1 MMFKN
6 RRPWRLGATSC
17 VLPADIMTNVRALA
31 PLVDDV
37 QLLFFESSTKSRL
50 PQPLD
55 VQELRDLAGEHGLSY
70 TVHLPTD
77 LALGASARAARQEG
91 IGEILRLMDQ
101 FSPLEPRSFDLHL
114 GRESDMPEA
123 VWLDNLAVC
132 LRELAGALG
141 EEKRL
146 VAVENIEYPYG
157 LVAHLVAEYGFSV
170 CLDLGHLIH
179 YGHDL
184 EEGLG
189 LLPRVRHLHYH
200 GVRDGRDHQALFD
213 AEQARMLGRRLA
225 EAGYEG
231 VVTLEMYS
239 LEKLKGSLALL
250 DEAWQP
256 PFVGLKGTQLKGTG
270 CF

>member
-1 MMFKN
+1 MMPQKG
-6 RRPWRLGATSC
+6 RLWRLGATSC
-17 VLPADIMTNVRALA
+17 VVPADIMANVRVLA

-37 QLLFFESSTKSRL
+37 QLLFFESAAKSLL

-55 VQELRDLAGEHGLSY
+55 VQALRDLAEEHGLSY

-77 LALGASARAARQEG
+77 LALGAASRVARQEG
-91 IGEILRLMDQ
+91 IAEILRLMDQ
-101 FSPLEPRSFDLHL
+101 LAPLGPQSFDLHL
-114 GRESDMPEA
+114 LREPDLSEA
-123 VWLDNLAVC
+123 VWLDNLAAS
-132 LRELAGALG
+132 LQELAGVLG

-157 LVAHLVAEYGFSV
+157 LVAPLVAEYGFSV
-170 CLDLGHLIH
+170 CLDLGHLVH

-189 LLPRVRHLHYH
+189 LLPQVRHLHYH
-200 GVRDGRDHQALFD
+200 GVRDGKDHQALTD
-213 AEQARMLGRRLA
+213 MEQARMLGKRLA
-225 EAGYEG
+225 EAGYDG

-250 DEAWQP
+250 AEAWL
-256 PFVGLKGTQLKGTG
+256 PFVGE
-270 CF
+270 

>member
-1 MMFKN
+1 MTLKN
-6 RRPWRLGATSC
+6 LWPWRLGATSC
-17 VLPADIMTNVRALA
+17 VLPADIMTNVRAVA
-31 PLVDDV
+31 PIVDDI
-37 QLLFFESSTKSRL
+37 QLLFFESAVKSRL

-55 VQELRDLAGEHGLSY
+55 VQELRDLAEEHGLSY

-77 LALGASARAARQEG
+77 LALGAAARGERQKG
-91 IGEILRLMDQ
+91 IAEILRLMAQ
-101 FSPLEPRSFDLHL
+101 LAPLAPQCFDLHL
-114 GRESDMPEA
+114 AMEADLPEA
-123 VWLDNLAVC
+123 AWLDILADS
-132 LRELAGALG
+132 LRELAAALG

-157 LVAHLVAEYGFSV
+157 LVAPLVAEYGFAV

-189 LLPRVRHLHYH
+189 LLPRTRHLHYH
-200 GVRDGRDHQALFD
+200 GVRDGRDHQALTD
-213 AEQARMLGRRLA
+213 AAQAGLFGKRLA
-225 EAGYEG
+225 EAGYDG

-239 LEKLKGSLALL
+239 LEKLKDSLALL

-256 PFVGLKGTQLKGTG
+256 FNRR
-270 CF
+270 

>member
-1 MMFKN
+1 MTCKN
-6 RRPWRLGATSC
+6 RQPWRLGATSC
-17 VLPADIMTNVRALA
+17 VVPADIMANVRILA

-37 QLLFFESSTKSRL
+37 QLLFFESAAKSLL

-55 VQELRDLAGEHGLSY
+55 VQALRDLAEEHGLSY

-77 LALGASARAARQEG
+77 LALGAASRVARQEG
-91 IGEILRLMDQ
+91 IAEILRLMDQ
-101 FSPLEPRSFDLHL
+101 LAPLGPQSFDLHL
-114 GRESDMPEA
+114 VREQELPDA
-123 VWLDNLAVC
+123 AWLDNLAVS
-132 LRELAGALG
+132 LRELSGALG

-157 LVAHLVAEYGFSV
+157 LVAPLVAEYGFSV
-170 CLDLGHLIH
+170 CLDLGHLVH

-189 LLPRVRHLHYH
+189 LLPQVRHLHYH
-200 GVRDGRDHQALFD
+200 GVRDGKDHQALTD
-213 AEQARMLGRRLA
+213 MEQVRMLVRRLA
-225 EAGYEG
+225 AAGYDG

-250 DEAWQP
+250 DEAWP
-256 PFVGLKGTQLKGTG
+256 PFVQK
-270 CF
+270 